1 VGVRR
6 VRRETI
12 AGAWVRGYG
21 WGMSALNF
29 PNIPRRRFLSA
40 LAGAAAGH
48 RLVAENDRT
57 ATVSI
62 FNTTDLHGHILPTKT
77 YEGEEDVGGM
87 ARCVTQIRRWQAEN
101 PNHIL
106 LDIGDVYQ
114 GTHVSRATSGNLMI
128 DLFNRVKYDAWVLGN
143 HEFDWGLEAVAKN
156 VMMSEPAVLAANA
169 QAGGKWTN
177 SLRDK
182 TNPLSKVAPYLI
194 KEVGGFRIGIIGVV
208 TPGLPAWLH
217 PGLLKEFSAADPLG
231 SVKFAIRKLQS
242 EKVDAIVLAT
252 HFGLKNV
259 TNGVGRPDDFA
270 NRIHEITKECRDL
283 AVVIA
288 AHTHKDIG
296 NFKVNG
302 IPYTQANYYGIHCGR
317 TDLVFDRE
325 TRKLVGVNVQTVK
338 MDKSVALDPMI
349 IGATQKEVAASEAEL
364 KKPIGELAVR
374 LAFRPERPGTAAPS
388 LKLITA
394 AIRHSLGKRKVTV
407 DGVLHGLFLDDK
419 DVAAGSKTIA
429 DAWEIIPYENRLA
442 TAAIRGAD
450 LVPVMQEVLGA
461 PFSTHALEGFR
472 VESEGEGRGLKVKAV
487 TLADGKPVEPE
498 KRYVIGLNAFD
509 AQSGGRRY
517 ELLAEL
523 VQQSDAALTLHAVE
537 SRDALIEFFTEKGTV
552 RLADLG

>member
-1 VGVRR
+1 
-6 VRRETI
+6 
-12 AGAWVRGYG
+12 
-21 WGMSALNF
+21 
-29 PNIPRRRFLSA
+29 
-40 LAGAAAGH
+40 
-48 RLVAENDRT
+48 
-57 ATVSI
+57 
-62 FNTTDLHGHILPTKT
+62 
-77 YEGEEDVGGM
+77 
-87 ARCVTQIRRWQAEN
+87 
-101 PNHIL
+101 
-106 LDIGDVYQ
+106 
-114 GTHVSRATSGNLMI
+114 
-128 DLFNRVKYDAWVLGN
+128 
-143 HEFDWGLEAVAKN
+143 
-156 VMMSEPAVLAANA
+156 
-169 QAGGKWTN
+169 
-177 SLRDK
+177 
-182 TNPLSKVAPYLI
+182 
-194 KEVGGFRIGIIGVV
+194 
-208 TPGLPAWLH
+208 
-217 PGLLKEFSAADPLG
+217 
-231 SVKFAIRKLQS
+231 
-242 EKVDAIVLAT
+242 
-252 HFGLKNV
+252 
-259 TNGVGRPDDFA
+259 
-270 NRIHEITKECRDL
+270 
-283 AVVIA
+283 
-288 AHTHKDIG
+288 
-296 NFKVNG
+296 
-302 IPYTQANYYGIHCGR
+302 
-317 TDLVFDRE
+317 VFDRE

-552 RLADLG
+552 RLADLV